1 MVSHEIFARD
11 VLNATQ
17 QEPFY
22 HDCSGYKI
30 FYVTLTAMISAQD
43 SKKQKKSEKFKITT
57 WKSLK
62 AVLIMKNW
70 SSWIKN

>member
-30 FYVTLTAMISAQD
+30 FYEMPSAMISAQD
-43 SKKQKKSEKFKITT
+43 NKKEKKNIKNL
-57 WKSLK
+57 KSLP
-62 AVLIMKNW
+62 
-70 SSWIKN
+70 